1 MNKNKIE
8 PNILLS
14 IDIHGY
20 MNIPYCIRTKEE
32 VLYLRSCR

>member
-8 PNILLS
+8 PNILLA

-20 MNIPYCIRTKEE
+20 MNIPICIRTKDEI
-32 VLYLRSCR
+32 LYLRTYR